1 MQDIFIA
8 RQPIVDRKE
17 NLVAFELL
25 FRSAHGSTISGV
37 VDNKQATAQV
47 LVNAFGEMGIADV
60 LCTHKGFINLDADFL
75 LSDLIDLLPKKQV
88 MLELLETIVIDDSII
103 ARCLELKAK
112 GYSLALDDVFELT
125 PEIESLLGIV
135 EVVKLDLM
143 QIAPEHLPVLVK
155 KLKKYP
161 VKLLAEKVEDR
172 EQAKLCM
179 EMGFDLFQGYHFA
192 RPEMLSGKRPNPSKI
207 ALIRLL
213 SMMMQDADND
223 QMEETFKEQADLTYN
238 LMRMVNSAGTG
249 LTTKI
254 SSLKHGMMVL
264 GRQPLR
270 RWVQLLLYASNQG
283 NVTVSPLM
291 QLAATRGKLLELVA
305 QQEHPEDRDYA
316 DRAFMVGMLSLL
328 DALMGEP
335 LPEILSRMSLNEE
348 VEDALLKHEGSL
360 GGLLAL
366 SDKIETGNLPEIQ
379 ELLHAH
385 PSLTMEALN
394 TAQLE
399 ALGWANKIVL

>member
-25 FRSAHGSTISGV
+25 FRSAHGSAISGV
-37 VDNKQATAQV
+37 VDNTQATAQV

-60 LCTHKGFINLDADFL
+60 LGANKGFINLDADFL
-75 LSDLIDLLPKKQV
+75 LSDLIDLLPKQQV
-88 MLELLETIVIDDSII
+88 MLELLETIVIDDTII
-103 ARCLELKAK
+103 ARCRELKAK

-143 QIAPEHLPVLVK
+143 QIAPEQLPGLVQR
-155 KLKKYP
+155 LKKYP

-172 EQAKLCM
+172 EQAKLCL

-192 RPEMLSGKRPNPSKI
+192 RPEMLSGKRPNPSKV
-207 ALIRLL
+207 ALVRLL

-223 QMEETFKEQADLTYN
+223 QIEETFKEQADLTYN

-305 QQEHPEDRDYA
+305 QQEHPDDRDYA

-348 VEDALLKHEGSL
+348 VEAALLKHEGSL

-379 ELLHAH
+379 ELLQAH

-394 TAQLE
+394 TAQLD

>member
-60 LCTHKGFINLDADFL
+60 LGTHKGFINLDADFL

-223 QMEETFKEQADLTYN
+223 QIEETFKEQADLTYN

>member
-25 FRSAHGSTISGV
+25 FRSAHGSTTSGV
-37 VDNKQATAQV
+37 VDNTQATAQV

-60 LCTHKGFINLDADFL
+60 LGTHKGFINLDADFL
-75 LSDLIDLLPKKQV
+75 LSDLIDLLPKQQV
-88 MLELLETIVIDDSII
+88 MLELLETIVIDDTII
-103 ARCLELKAK
+103 SRCRELKAK

-125 PEIESLLGIV
+125 PEIISLLGIV
-135 EVVKLDLM
+135 DVVKLDLM
-143 QIAPEHLPVLVK
+143 QIAPEHLPGLVN
-155 KLKKYP
+155 KLKHYP
-161 VKLLAEKVEDR
+161 IKLLAEKVEDR
-172 EQAKLCM
+172 EQARICM

-207 ALIRLL
+207 ALVKLL

-223 QMEETFKEQADLTYN
+223 LIEEAFKEQADLTYN

-283 NVTVSPLM
+283 NITVSPLM
-291 QLAATRGKLLELVA
+291 QLAATRGKLLELIA
-305 QQEHPEDRDYA
+305 QQELPDDRDYA
-316 DRAFMVGMLSLL
+316 DRAFMVGILSLL

-335 LPEILSRMSLNEE
+335 LPEILSRLSLHEE
-348 VEDALLKHEGSL
+348 VGAALLNHEGSL
-360 GGLLAL
+360 GELLVL
-366 SDKIETGNLPEIQ
+366 CDNIETGNLTVIQ
-379 ELLHAH
+379 EILDTH
-385 PSLTMEALN
+385 PSLTMDTLN

>member
-25 FRSAHGSTISGV
+25 FRSAHGSTASGV
-37 VDNKQATAQV
+37 VDNTQATAQV

-60 LCTHKGFINLDADFL
+60 LGAHKGFINLDADFL
-75 LSDLIDLLPKKQV
+75 LSDLIDLLPKQQV
-88 MLELLETIVIDDSII
+88 MLELLETIVIDDTII
-103 ARCLELKAK
+103 SRCRELKAK

-125 PEIESLLGIV
+125 PEIISLLGIV
-135 EVVKLDLM
+135 DVVKLDLM
-143 QIAPEHLPVLVK
+143 QIAPEHLPGLVK
-155 KLKKYP
+155 KLKNYP

-172 EQAKLCM
+172 EQAKLCL

-207 ALIRLL
+207 ALVRLL
-213 SMMMQDADND
+213 SMMMQDADDD
-223 QMEETFKEQADLTYN
+223 QIEETFKEQADLTYN
-238 LMRMVNSAGTG
+238 LMRMVNSAGMG

-283 NVTVSPLM
+283 NITVSPLM

-305 QQEHPEDRDYA
+305 QQECPDDHDYA

-335 LPEILSRMSLNEE
+335 LPEILARMSLHEE
-348 VEDALLKHEGSL
+348 VEAALLKHEGSL
-360 GGLLAL
+360 GELLAL
-366 SDKIETGNLPEIQ
+366 CDNIETGNLIAIQ
-379 ELLHAH
+379 EMLDDH

>member
-1 MQDIFIA
+1 
-8 RQPIVDRKE
+8 
-17 NLVAFELL
+17 
-25 FRSAHGSTISGV
+25 
-37 VDNKQATAQV
+37 
-47 LVNAFGEMGIADV
+47 
-60 LCTHKGFINLDADFL
+60 
-75 LSDLIDLLPKKQV
+75 
-88 MLELLETIVIDDSII
+88 
-103 ARCLELKAK
+103 
-112 GYSLALDDVFELT
+112 
-125 PEIESLLGIV
+125 
-135 EVVKLDLM
+135 
-143 QIAPEHLPVLVK
+143 
-155 KLKKYP
+155 
-161 VKLLAEKVEDR
+161 
-172 EQAKLCM
+172 
-179 EMGFDLFQGYHFA
+179 
-192 RPEMLSGKRPNPSKI
+192 
-207 ALIRLL
+207 
-213 SMMMQDADND
+213 
-223 QMEETFKEQADLTYN
+223 
-238 LMRMVNSAGTG
+238 MVNSAGTG

-305 QQEHPEDRDYA
+305 QQEHPDDRDYA

-348 VEDALLKHEGSL
+348 VEAALLKHEGSL

-379 ELLHAH
+379 ELLQAH

-394 TAQLE
+394 TAQLD